1 MFLAALA
8 DPYLTKKTTKKTKK
22 ATKKQTKQTKR
33 LKLKKKKE
41 KDHKESW
48 DVKTVLQSGDAG
60 FKQNIKFS

>member
-1 MFLAALA
+1 MF
-8 DPYLTKKTTKKTKK
+8 LTKKTTKKIKRQQKTNKIDKK
-22 ATKKQTKQTKR
+22 TEIQ
-33 LKLKKKKE
+33 KE